1 MANIFET
8 ARAEHAYNKYVRGL
22 ESVAGLIETLSGP
35 GPFTI
40 FVPTDAAFDRLSD
53 DQQANLFADPGKLAR
68 VLKYHI
74 VPGYYTADDLLD
86 RLFLKTLEGQR
97 LRVWSDVSEIP
108 LGEEEIATGGDAL
121 SYISSDTVTT
131 SVRESI
137 KINGGHVLQANVIAD
152 NGIMHVIDK
161 VLVPQFTMLLKHVA
175 QRSFRVTRLCL
186 SLEYDPERTGGCS
199 DFSKSERG
207 RERCSRP

>member
-8 ARAEHAYNKYVRGL
+8 ARAKYAYGKYVRGL

-35 GPFTI
+35 GPFTV

-53 DQQANLFADPGKLAR
+53 DQQADLFADPGKLAK
-68 VLKYHI
+68 VIKYHI

-97 LRVWSDVSEIP
+97 LRVWSDVSEVP
-108 LGEEEIATGGDAL
+108 VGDEEIDTGGDAL
-121 SYISSDTVTT
+121 NYVASDTVTT

-137 KINGGHVLQANVIAD
+137 TINGGHVLEANVIAD

-161 VLVPQFTMLLKHVA
+161 VLIPPFTAL
-175 QRSFRVTRLCL
+175 
-186 SLEYDPERTGGCS
+186 
-199 DFSKSERG
+199 
-207 RERCSRP
+207 

>member
-8 ARAEHAYNKYVRGL
+8 ARAEHAYNRYVKGL
-22 ESVAGLIETLSGP
+22 ESVAGLVETLSGP

-40 FVPTDAAFDRLSD
+40 FIPTDAAFDRLSD
-53 DQQANLFADPGKLAR
+53 DQQANMIADPGKLAR

-74 VPGYYTADDLLD
+74 VPGYYSADDLLD

-97 LRVWSDVSEIP
+97 LRVWSDVSEVP
-108 LGEEEIATGGDAL
+108 VGEEEIDTRSDAL
-121 SYISSDTVTT
+121 NYVASDTVTT

-137 KINGGHVLQANVIAD
+137 KINGGHVIQANLKAD

-161 VLVPQFTMLLKHVA
+161 VLIPSFTML
-175 QRSFRVTRLCL
+175 
-186 SLEYDPERTGGCS
+186 
-199 DFSKSERG
+199 
-207 RERCSRP
+207 